1 MTLELNPNHFSA
13 LFRSAPGHK
22 KKQRFQKALELYER
36 AYKIHPQRAKEEYI
50 ESLLGYGDNLRE
62 NGFIE
67 TNLSVVKKQYETVLK
82 IEPYNMEAQEK
93 LEDIK
98 DKENAQV
105 HGSKKSKAI
114 PIRHLF
120 FVDDVYL
127 THLLSIV

>member
-1 MTLELNPNHFSA
+1 M
-13 LFRSAPGHK
+13 
-22 KKQRFQKALELYER
+22 
-36 AYKIHPQRAKEEYI
+36 
-50 ESLLGYGDNLRE
+50 LGYGDNLRE

-93 LEDIK
+93 LKKLK

-114 PIRHLF
+114 PIRNVILTAALAVPLVIGIGIF
-120 FVDDVYL
+120 WFVFPY
-127 THLLSIV
+127 